1 MEPRKPLLFLMLVLL
16 TSGDAPSQATF
27 KAGFKTFTIGSI
39 VHEYTY
45 TFNAADSARL
55 TAIDSSKIL
64 IATDSAATLAETF
77 NTREKAN
84 YKTVHYYNGKRQLVK
99 KEEYKN
105 DNLQEANEWTYDDKN
120 RKATHYRDNKI
131 TNTRYRKSYDY
142 STDKKTGETVITE
155 SSYVNN
161 KIEFYTK
168 LYYDK
173 RNVLQKEVRLN
184 DNNKDVIHVESFTY
198 GENGKVKERSVF
210 FPEFKVTK
218 KHHEPAGEL
227 PKKCFALLPAGIAEK
242 VTLPKKTIFIKRV
255 LIKNAA
261 VLSDPECKDFEY
273 SFTNGIDC
281 SITVTPAQKAGLKAV
296 KFRFKE
302 KF

>member
-1 MEPRKPLLFLMLVLL
+1 MEPRKPLLFFLLALL
-16 TSGDAPSQATF
+16 TSGDTPSKGTF
-27 KAGFKTFTIGSI
+27 KAGFKTFNIGSV

-55 TAIDSSKIL
+55 TVIDSSKTL
-64 IATDSAATLAETF
+64 IATDSAATLVETL
-77 NTREKAN
+77 NTRDKAI
-84 YKTVHYYNGKRQLVK
+84 YKTVQYYNGKRQLVK

-105 DNLQEANEWTYDDKN
+105 ENLQEANDWTYDDKN
-120 RKATHYRDNKI
+120 RKTTHFRDNKI

-142 STDKKTGETVITE
+142 STDKKTGETVVTE
-155 SSYVNN
+155 SSFVNN
-161 KIEFYTK
+161 TIEFYTK

-173 RNVLQKEVRLN
+173 KNMLQKEVRLN

-198 GENGKVKERSVF
+198 GENGKVKERTVF

-218 KHHEPAGEL
+218 KHQEPAGEL
-227 PKKCFALLPAGIAEK
+227 PKKCFTILPAGIAEK

-261 VLSDPECKDFEY
+261 VLSDAECKDFEY
-273 SFTNGIDC
+273 TFTNGVDC
-281 SITVTPAQKAGLKAV
+281 SIAVTPGKKAGLKTV
-296 KFRFKE
+296 KFRYKE